1 MEFRDSVAL
10 VTGGTSG
17 IGRET
22 ARLLAA
28 GGTSVVV
35 SGRDEARGAQVVA
48 SIRDSGGS
56 ARFVPADLADL
67 ESVRALAEDAGEVD
81 ILINNAGIFPYAP
94 TTAQVPEDF
103 SRLFDL
109 NVRAPFYLTAALV
122 PGMVARGSGSVVNV
136 STATSVL
143 GFPGFGVYSATK
155 AALESLTRTWA
166 VEFRGT
172 GVRVNSVAPGA
183 TGSETVIGHGEAVVA
198 MLAEQI
204 PLGRIASPAE
214 VAEVVVFLA
223 SEKASHVHG
232 ARFVVDGG
240 RTVL

>member
-1 MEFRDSVAL
+1 MAL

-28 GGTSVVV
+28 GGASVVV
-35 SGRDEARGAQVVA
+35 SGRDETRGAQVVA

-56 ARFVPADLADL
+56 ARFVPADLVDL
-67 ESVRALAEDAGEVD
+67 DSVRALAEDAGEVD
-81 ILINNAGIFPYAP
+81 ILVNNAGVFPYVP
-94 TTAQVPEDF
+94 TAAQDPEDF

-122 PGMVARGSGSVVNV
+122 PGMVARGGGSVVNV
-136 STATSVL
+136 STATSVI
-143 GFPGFGVYSATK
+143 GSPGFGVYSATK

-183 TGSETVIGHGEAVVA
+183 TGSETVVGHGEDVVA
-198 MLAEQI
+198 MLAEQV

-223 SEKASHVHG
+223 SARASHVHG

>member
-28 GGTSVVV
+28 GGASVVV
-35 SGRDEARGAQVVA
+35 SGRDETRGAQVVA

-56 ARFVPADLADL
+56 ARFVPADLVDL
-67 ESVRALAEDAGEVD
+67 DSVRALAEDAGEVD
-81 ILINNAGIFPYAP
+81 ILVNNAGVFPYVP
-94 TTAQVPEDF
+94 TAAQDPEDF

-122 PGMVARGSGSVVNV
+122 PGMVARGGGSVVNV
-136 STATSVL
+136 STATSVI
-143 GFPGFGVYSATK
+143 GSPGFGVYSATK

-183 TGSETVIGHGEAVVA
+183 TGSETVVGHGEDVVA
-198 MLAEQI
+198 MLAEQV

-223 SEKASHVHG
+223 SARASHVHG

>member
-1 MEFRDSVAL
+1 MEFRNSVAL

-28 GGTSVVV
+28 GGASVVV
-35 SGRDEARGAQVVA
+35 SGRDETRGAQVVA

-56 ARFVPADLADL
+56 ARFVPADLVDL
-67 ESVRALAEDAGEVD
+67 DSVRALAEEAGEVD
-81 ILINNAGIFPYAP
+81 ILINNAGVFPYAP
-94 TTAQVPEDF
+94 TAAQAPEDF

-122 PGMVARGSGSVVNV
+122 PGMVARGGGSVVNV
-136 STATSVL
+136 STATSVI
-143 GFPGFGVYSATK
+143 GSPGFGVYSATK

-183 TGSETVIGHGEAVVA
+183 TGSETVVGHGEDVVA
-198 MLAEQI
+198 MLAEQV
-204 PLGRIASPAE
+204 PLGRIASPTE

-223 SEKASHVHG
+223 SGKASHVHG